1 MAKGSRKNSKNL
13 LRLSGI
19 FFTLAGG
26 FHVTRYFT
34 KWEFRVGN
42 FELTPLGSLII
53 GIVLLMLAF
62 ACFTD
67 AKD

>member
-1 MAKGSRKNSKNL
+1 MAKGGKQSSKNL

-19 FFTLAGG
+19 FFTFAGG

-34 KWEFRVGN
+34 KWEFRVAN

-53 GIVLLMLAF
+53 GVIILMLAF
-62 ACFTD
+62 ACF
-67 AKD
+67 KDSRD

>member
-1 MAKGSRKNSKNL
+1 MAKSAKNSKNL

-19 FFTLAGG
+19 FFTIAGG

-42 FELTPLGSLII
+42 FEVTPLGSLIVGVI
-53 GIVLLMLAF
+53 LLLLAF
-62 ACFTD
+62 ACFRD
-67 AKD
+67 SRD